1 METTQKA
8 DNSSLTNRDLLLPY
22 LAPYLAYVGIA
33 SLLQNIMPIE
43 INYCIRLIVVPA
55 LLYWAWRWYA
65 PLTGPKNPVVSI
77 FYGLVFGL
85 LGLGLWILLYS
96 PFTEPD
102 TIAWSNSGFYLRLL
116 SASLVVPVFEEI
128 AMRGY
133 VFRLVL
139 QWDQTRKDRAR
150 KNKFKGSF
158 SKALDESNIAD
169 VKPGA
174 WTVVAVLTSSIVFA
188 LGHTIQEWPASIAYG
203 ILMSILWI
211 MRKDLLTCIIAH
223 GTTNLT
229 LALYVYFTGHWEL
242 W

>member
-1 METTQKA
+1 METTEKA
-8 DNSSLTNRDLLLPY
+8 ENSTLINRDLLLPY

-33 SLLQNIMPIE
+33 SLLQNIIPIE
-43 INYCIRLIVVPA
+43 INYIIRLLVVPA
-55 LLYWAWRWYA
+55 LLYWAWRWYV
-65 PLTGPKNPVVSI
+65 PLTGPNKPVISI
-77 FYGLVFGL
+77 LWGMAGGL
-85 LGLGLWILLYS
+85 LGLGLWILFYS

-102 TIAWSNSGFYLRLL
+102 TIAWSNSGFYLRLV

-133 VFRLVL
+133 VFRLAL

-150 KNKFKGSF
+150 KNKLKGSLLN
-158 SKALDESNIAD
+158 ALDESNIAE

-174 WTVVAVLTSSIVFA
+174 WTIWAVLVSSIVFA
-188 LGHTIQEWPASIAYG
+188 LGHTIPEWPASIAYG

-223 GTTNLT
+223 GTTNFT